1 MPSGGSNDLMTT
13 LPILRRSAMQ
23 TATSCLH
30 RYKAIWLDGV
40 PDQSDLASVGI
51 GFHACAH
58 RYIARL
64 VQQGLTA
71 DAEEAGLAFTGGIAS
86 SLTPA
91 RLVPQVRTIYERWAE
106 RFELDLPHF
115 LAAEEHQIGKTD
127 QTFTPDLVYGRP
139 TGLEIKDF
147 KTFWCGMTEAQVRAD
162 FQARFYI
169 YNAMRIWPGF
179 PSYTFTQEY
188 VRFGTST
195 SVQFTNDDFH
205 VFRVEVEAVMAAVQ
219 EAETRG
225 EWPATAGPE
234 CAYCELRCPLADH
247 PAVLPK
253 RFTIPEQASLVGS
266 WILAAETQL
275 KGMKKAL
282 KAYCAAHGA
291 VNVKGVEF
299 AHRPVELRSYPLEDV
314 IRVLKARK
322 AEEMSGLTISHSAL
336 AKLMKADPR
345 IESDLLLV
353 QQSKTSYRFGPKK
366 LEESEDDED

>member
-1 MPSGGSNDLMTT
+1 MTST

-40 PDQSDLASVGI
+40 PDKSDLASTGI
-51 GFHACAH
+51 AFHACAH
-58 RYIARL
+58 RYIELL
-64 VQQGLTA
+64 VQRGLTA
-71 DAEEAGLAFTGGIAS
+71 DAEEAGLAFTAGIAS
-86 SLTPA
+86 VLTPA

-139 TGLEIKDF
+139 TGLEIRDF
-147 KTFWCGMTEAQVRAD
+147 KTFFHGMTEAQVRAD
-162 FQARFYI
+162 FQARFYVF
-169 YNAMRIWPGF
+169 NAMRIWPGF

-195 SVQFTNDDFH
+195 SVRFTDEDFRA
-205 VFRVEVEAVMAAVQ
+205 FEAEVEAVLAAVQ
-219 EAETRG
+219 EAEDRG

-253 RFTIPEQASLVGS
+253 RFTLPEQASVVGG

-275 KGMKKAL
+275 KAAKKAL

-291 VNVKGVEF
+291 VNVKGVLFE
-299 AHRPVELRSYPLEDV
+299 HRPVLLRSYPLEDV
-314 IRVLKARK
+314 IRVLKVRK

-345 IESDLLLV
+345 IEQDLLPV
-353 QQSKTSYRFGPKK
+353 QHSKTSYRFGPKR
-366 LEESEDDED
+366 LEGDDEDED

>member
-1 MPSGGSNDLMTT
+1 MTT

-40 PDQSDLASVGI
+40 PDQSDLASTGI
-51 GFHACAH
+51 AFHACAH
-58 RYIARL
+58 RYIERL
-64 VQQGLTA
+64 VQRGLTA
-71 DAEEAGLAFTGGIAS
+71 DAEEAGLAFVEGVAS
-86 SLTPA
+86 VLTPA
-91 RLVPQVRTIYERWAE
+91 RLVPQVRTIYERWTE
-106 RFELDLPHF
+106 RFQLDLPHF

-127 QTFTPDLVYGRP
+127 HTFTPDLVYGRP
-139 TGLEIKDF
+139 HGLEIKDF
-147 KTFWCGMTEAQVRAD
+147 KTFFHGMTEAQVRTD

-195 SVQFTNDDFH
+195 SVQFARDDFDA
-205 VFRVEVEAVMAAVQ
+205 FEAEVEAITAAVQ
-219 EAETRG
+219 EAEARG

-247 PAVLPK
+247 PDRLPI
-253 RFTIPEQASLVGS
+253 RFTLPEQASIVAG

-275 KGMKKAL
+275 KGVKKAL
-282 KAYCAAHGA
+282 KAYCAAHGS
-291 VNVKGVEF
+291 VSVKGVVFE
-299 AHRPVELRSYPLEDV
+299 HRPVLLRSYPLEDV
-314 IRVLKARK
+314 IRALKAHK

-336 AKLMKADPR
+336 ARLMKADPR
-345 IESDLLLV
+345 IEQDLLPV

-366 LEESEDDED
+366 ADDEEDEDA